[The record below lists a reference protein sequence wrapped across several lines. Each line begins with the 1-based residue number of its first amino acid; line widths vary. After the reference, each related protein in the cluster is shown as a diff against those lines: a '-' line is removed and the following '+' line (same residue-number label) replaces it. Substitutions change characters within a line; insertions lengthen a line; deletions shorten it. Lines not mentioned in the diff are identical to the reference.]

1 MECQDPKR
9 AVDLDNDHDKHNDKV
24 LRFVSRTRAAKN
36 VFGSLLISL
45 MFIHGSE

>member
-9 AVDLDNDHDKHNDKV
+9 AVDLDNDHDNDRV